1 MLAVVCS
8 FGMHARMNGWHGW
21 TARRLVCGPAH
32 LQGALHSASTAE
44 LPGETAAC
52 GMQVLDTSAPVAAA
66 DGALEDM
73 LEAAVVL
80 ANIAMSTSLAARAAS
95 VAQTAGLHLRAS
107 FLRLTLSTCCDGKGL
122 HECAP
127 ASHVCKEV
135 CIGRHSSARANMRSS
150 SLTGLLPHIVAAW
163 TVIARRV
170 DTRNTCQ

>member
-1 MLAVVCS
+1 MPHMLAMVCS
-8 FGMHARMNGWHGW
+8 FGMHARTHGWHGR
-21 TARRLVCGPAH
+21 TRRLVCGPAH
-32 LQGALHSASTAE
+32 LQAALHSASTAV
-44 LPGETAAC
+44 LPGAC

-95 VAQTAGLHLRAS
+95 VAQTAGLHLRGS

-127 ASHVCKEV
+127 ARHVCKEM
-135 CIGRHSSARANMRSS
+135 CIGHQSSARANMRSS
-150 SLTGLLPHIVAAW
+150 SLTDLLPHICSRMDGNCP
-163 TVIARRV
+163 AR
-170 DTRNTCQ
+170 